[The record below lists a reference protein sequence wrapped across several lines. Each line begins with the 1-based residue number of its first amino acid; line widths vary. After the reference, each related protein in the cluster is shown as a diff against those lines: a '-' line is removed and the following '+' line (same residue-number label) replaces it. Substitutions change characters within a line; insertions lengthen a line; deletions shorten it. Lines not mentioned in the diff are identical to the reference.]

1 MKIAVRLPPC
11 KIERKKGG
19 KDGKRKRN
27 GFGFRQP
34 NMTKKI
40 FQSIFTVALVV
51 LLSSIGIATSFLYDY
66 FNESQQSQLKAELML
81 VADTV
86 NEVGVEYFDN
96 FDSSVFRFTIVD
108 ADGTVLYDTQAKA
121 DEMGNHAEREEI
133 AEAFE
138 TGVGSSARNSETL
151 TEKTFYEA
159 VLLENGDVLRISVS
173 QLTLGALVLGMI
185 PAIFAIILIATIVAI
200 VLSLAMAKQVT
211 EPLMKLDLENPA
223 DNVAYEELTPILTK
237 LHKQHKQIKKQM
249 KSIRRK
255 SDEFE
260 QLVSCMN
267 EGLVL
272 LDEHAMVLSMNQAAR
287 KIFGVSK
294 DVNGDDFLLYD
305 RSTRM
310 SKAIWDA
317 LEGNHC
323 EYTEER
329 NGCEYQ
335 FTVNPIESSDKIL
348 GVIIL
353 VFDVTDRVFAERNR
367 QEFTANVSHELKTP
381 LQSIIGSAELLETG
395 LVKEED
401 KGKFIGNIRKEAA
414 RLVTLINDII
424 RLSQLDENSEPATET
439 VELMNV
445 AYEVVQELKPYA
457 DDKNITL
464 SVEGEPC
471 NIFGVRRYIYE
482 IIFNLCDN
490 AIRYNVDGGKVVV
503 KISKESGKPEV
514 SVSDTGIGIASEHHS
529 RIFERF
535 YRVDKSHS
543 RETGGTGLGLSIVKH
558 AVQFHN
564 AKITL
569 DSEVGKGSTFAIR
582 F

>member
-1 MKIAVRLPPC
+1 
-11 KIERKKGG
+11 
-19 KDGKRKRN
+19 
-27 GFGFRQP
+27 
-34 NMTKKI
+34 MTKKI
-40 FQSIFTVALVV
+40 FRSIFTVAFVV
-51 LLSSIGIATSFLYDY
+51 LLASIGIATSFLYDY
-66 FNESQQSQLKAELML
+66 FNDSQQSRLKAELLL

-96 FDSSVFRFTIVD
+96 FDSTVFRFTIVD

-121 DEMGNHAEREEI
+121 DEMVNHAGREEI
-133 AEAFE
+133 IEAFE
-138 TGVGSSARNSETL
+138 TGEGSSARNSETL

-173 QLTLGALVLGMI
+173 QLTLGALILGMI
-185 PAIFAIILIATIVAI
+185 PAIFAIILVATVVAI
-200 VLSLAMAKQVT
+200 VLSLAMAKQIT
-211 EPLMKLDLENPA
+211 EPLMKLDLEHPA

-249 KSIRRK
+249 NSIRRK

-260 QLVSCMN
+260 QLVSSMN

-272 LDEHAMVLSMNQAAR
+272 LDEHAMVLSMNQAAK

-294 DVNGDDFLLYD
+294 DVKGDDFLLYD
-305 RSTRM
+305 RTTRM
-310 SKAIWDA
+310 SKAIWEA
-317 LEGNHC
+317 LEGNHS

-348 GVIIL
+348 GAIIL

-395 LVKEED
+395 LVKDED
-401 KGKFIGNIRKEAA
+401 KGKFIGNIRKEAS
-414 RLVTLINDII
+414 RLVNLINDII
-424 RLSQLDENSEPATET
+424 RLSQLDENSEVATES
-439 VELMNV
+439 VELMSV
-445 AYEVVQELKPYA
+445 ANEVVEVLSTSAAK
-457 DDKNITL
+457 KNISL
-464 SVEGEPC
+464 NIEGEPC
-471 NIFGVRRYIYE
+471 TITGVRRYVYE
-482 IIFNLCDN
+482 IIYNLCDN
-490 AIRYNVDGGKVVV
+490 AIRYNIDDGNVTI
-503 KISKESGKPEV
+503 KISKETGSAEI
-514 SVSDTGIGIASEHHS
+514 SVSDTGIGIAPEHQS

-543 RETGGTGLGLSIVKH
+543 KETGGTGLGLSIVKH
-558 AVQFHN
+558 AVQYHN
-564 AKITL
+564 AKVFL
-569 DSEVGKGSTFAIR
+569 ESEVGKGTTVTVKF
-582 F
+582 